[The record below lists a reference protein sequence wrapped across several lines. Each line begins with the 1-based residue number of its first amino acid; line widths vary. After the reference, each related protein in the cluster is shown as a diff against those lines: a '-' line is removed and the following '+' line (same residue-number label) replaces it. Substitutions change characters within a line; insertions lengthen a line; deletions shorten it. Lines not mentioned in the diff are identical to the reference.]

1 MSNLVIQYQNSLSI
15 YQQVTRQFQSVLS
28 MLLQNQELPVHSI
41 TGRAKDIHS
50 LAGKIHKNKNKYKSL
65 QDITDLCGL
74 RIITYYEDDVD
85 RVAALIREH
94 FSIDEENS
102 VDKRQSLKPT
112 EFGYASL
119 HLIVNLPADTENSK
133 PAECCKVEIQIR
145 SLLQHAWAEIEHDL
159 EYKNPA
165 GTSPE
170 IRRRFSRV
178 ASLLESADI
187 EFKALRAELTQ
198 TPAAIPAVKKA
209 ASSRSVF
216 KLPQSVIGK
225 FLDEFPNYGWA
236 ACAAL
241 VFLLCSILVDHYTG
255 TKFTE
260 MSLLLSSMMLIG

>member
-1 MSNLVIQYQNSLSI
+1 MSNLVMQYQNSLNI

-28 MLLQNQELPVHSI
+28 MLLQNQEVPVHSI
-41 TGRAKDIHS
+41 TGRAKDIRS
-50 LAGKIHKNKNKYKSL
+50 LAGKIHKNKNKYKKL

-85 RVAALIREH
+85 RVAALIRDH

-102 VDKRQSLKPT
+102 VDKRQTLKPT

-119 HLIVNLPADTENSK
+119 HLIVNLPAEADK
-133 PAECCKVEIQIR
+133 PQAAGCCKVEIQIR

-165 GTSPE
+165 GTTPE

-187 EFKALRAELTQ
+187 EFRALRAELT
-198 TPAAIPAVKKA
+198 TTGSAEPAVQKTAPKA
-209 ASSRSVF
+209 VF
-216 KLPQSVIGK
+216 RLPQSRIGK

-260 MSLLLSSMMLIG
+260 MSLVVSSMMLLG